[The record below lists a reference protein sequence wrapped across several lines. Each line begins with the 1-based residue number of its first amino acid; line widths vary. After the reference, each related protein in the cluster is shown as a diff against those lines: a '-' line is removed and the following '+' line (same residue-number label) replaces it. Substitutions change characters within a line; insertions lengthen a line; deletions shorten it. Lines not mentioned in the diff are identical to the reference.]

1 MVLIFLVIVESA
13 VDLWR
18 DHQSFAKVALYTLC
32 NIGLPCK
39 NDAWKQIQVGMV
51 LVLKIVCFVNLA
63 SEKKSLTS
71 ICMNQK
77 GQLVI
82 KSLMWSLHL
91 RFLALFELLQR
102 KWNFSSRY
110 RKISDLI

>member
-1 MVLIFLVIVESA
+1 MVLIFLVIIESA

-51 LVLKIVCFVNLA
+51 LVLKNVCFVNLA
-63 SEKKSLTS
+63 KREKEFNQHLYESEGPAS
-71 ICMNQK
+71 
-77 GQLVI
+77 
-82 KSLMWSLHL
+82 
-91 RFLALFELLQR
+91 
-102 KWNFSSRY
+102 Y
-110 RKISDLI
+110 